1 MNQRGSSLGM
11 ASLKKSWRSIW
22 CSPVQFEDPCHWRHR
37 LSLSGIHN
45 VTNHAISKF
54 REELIKDRSRYIEKV
69 TGNGVLLIAI
79 NACLF
84 VMFVEDER
92 YIPKIASPQK
102 LRLGKSLLQ
111 AQTLIGLKRWLYFFF
126 IVAAFFFVYFIHS
139 QYHFFYWL
147 ESAEHK
153 QSNSLVGTLY
163 HVDRQK
169 RFILVKPNA
178 PCGLVIWVS
187 KPTWVLPRILY
198 CSKNLERRKAKTPP
212 RAFE

>member
-1 MNQRGSSLGM
+1 MAILDALQYGS
-11 ASLKKSWRSIW
+11 W
-22 CSPVQFEDPCHWRHR
+22 SPGWKIRWTVRETSESAYGKVT
-37 LSLSGIHN
+37 SLSKRSDKN
-45 VTNHAISKF
+45 RKSSKTEV
-54 REELIKDRSRYIEKV
+54 RQII
-69 TGNGVLLIAI
+69 
-79 NACLF
+79 
-84 VMFVEDER
+84 
-92 YIPKIASPQK
+92 IASPNSN
-102 LRLGKSLLQ
+102 RT
-111 AQTLIGLKRWLYFFF
+111 QTLVVFFF

-139 QYHFFYWL
+139 QYHFFYSL

>member
-1 MNQRGSSLGM
+1 MEADLRVEKSDELFAKLQSQHMEKLLLCRRGAIYPKNRKSS
-11 ASLKKSWRSIW
+11 KTEVRQI
-22 CSPVQFEDPCHWRHR
+22 
-37 LSLSGIHN
+37 I
-45 VTNHAISKF
+45 
-54 REELIKDRSRYIEKV
+54 
-69 TGNGVLLIAI
+69 
-79 NACLF
+79 
-84 VMFVEDER
+84 
-92 YIPKIASPQK
+92 IASPNSN
-102 LRLGKSLLQ
+102 RTH
-111 AQTLIGLKRWLYFFF
+111 TLVVFFF

-198 CSKNLERRKAKTPP
+198 CSEKLERRKAKTPP